1 MIAPDKLAGSPMPCR
16 RQTMAVLVAL
26 GLVLV
31 QIHACG
37 AQASV
42 MDKDGD
48 GVVTPEE
55 FVEHAQAQEVR
66 DRDRDLKML

>member
-1 MIAPDKLAGSPMPCR
+1 MIGSNAGSGFTHR
-16 RQTMAVLVAL
+16 RTAAL
-26 GLVLV
+26 LALALVLV
-31 QIHACG
+31 QLHACS

-55 FVEHAQAQEVR
+55 FVEHAQAQEVVSNVISC
-66 DRDRDLKML
+66 LL